1 MTEDN
6 HSYAP
11 VRSLRVAVMFL
22 TRIPTGWIEGL
33 ETKDLAKASWA
44 FPVVGLIV
52 GGISGA
58 ALYAAAASDLFPLA
72 CALIALCVQAFI
84 TGALHEDGLA
94 DVIDGLGGY
103 EKTKILEI
111 MRDSRVGSYGVL
123 ALIFSVGIRATALAS
138 VAGPGIAW
146 GALIAAACISRGVL
160 PMIMYAMPAA
170 RADGLSVN
178 AGQPSLKGVA
188 IALALGVIFLFVLLP
203 LSAALIGI
211 VIGASLVGVLVYW
224 AQRRLGG
231 QTGDVLGAAQQL
243 IEIAV
248 LVAAAGWSASY

>member
-1 MTEDN
+1 MSEKSSTF
-6 HSYAP
+6 AP

-33 ETKDLAKASWA
+33 ETRDLAKASWA
-44 FPVVGLIV
+44 FPVVGLVV
-52 GGISGA
+52 GSIAGA
-58 ALYAAAASDLFPLA
+58 ALYATAASDLFPLA
-72 CALIALCVQAFI
+72 CALIALCVQAVI

-94 DVIDGLGGY
+94 DVADGLGGH
-103 EKTKILEI
+103 EKNSILEI
-111 MRDSRVGSYGVL
+111 MRDSRIGSYGVL

-138 VAGPGIAW
+138 VPGPGVAW
-146 GALIAAACISRGVL
+146 VAMIAAACVSRGAL
-160 PMIMYAMPAA
+160 PMIMYAMPST

-178 AGQPSLKGVA
+178 AGQPSLKGAAIAMTLGA
-188 IALALGVIFLFVLLP
+188 IALFALLP
-203 LSAALIGI
+203 LSIALMAI
-211 VIGASLVGVLVYW
+211 VIGVPLVGVLIYW
-224 AQRRLGG
+224 AHRRLGG

>member
-6 HSYAP
+6 RSFAP
-11 VRSLRVAVMFL
+11 VRSVRVAVTFL

-33 ETKDLAKASWA
+33 ETQDLAKASWA
-44 FPVVGLIV
+44 FPVVGLVV
-52 GGISGA
+52 GGIAGA
-58 ALYAAAASDLFPLA
+58 ALYVSAASDLSPLA

-94 DVIDGLGGY
+94 DVVDGLGGH
-103 EKTKILEI
+103 EKETILEI

-123 ALIFSVGIRATALAS
+123 ALVFSVGIRASALAS
-138 VAGPGIAW
+138 VPGPGVAW
-146 GALIAAACISRGVL
+146 GALIAAACVSRGAL
-160 PMIMYAMPAA
+160 PMLMYAMPSA
-170 RADGLSVN
+170 RSDGISAD
-178 AGQPSLKGVA
+178 AGQPSLKDAA
-188 IALALGVIFLFVLLP
+188 IAMTLGVIVLFALLP
-203 LSAALIGI
+203 LSVALMAII
-211 VIGASLVGVLVYW
+211 IGATLVGVLLYW

-243 IEIAV
+243 IEISV